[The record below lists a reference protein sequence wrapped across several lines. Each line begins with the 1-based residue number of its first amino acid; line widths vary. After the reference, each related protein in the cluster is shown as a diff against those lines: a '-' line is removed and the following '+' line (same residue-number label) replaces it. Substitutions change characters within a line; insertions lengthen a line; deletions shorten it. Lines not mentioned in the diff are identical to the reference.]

1 MGKKQRRKHLIRLL
15 GNNSR
20 CKTYLEKVQK
30 AHSVTNKVKDINEA
44 REEENKEDP
53 VDDDDDDG
61 PQVVGE
67 FKSLLH
73 VCLIYSRYL

>member
-1 MGKKQRRKHLIRLL
+1 MKLKISLRL
-15 GNNSR
+15 
-20 CKTYLEKVQK
+20 
-30 AHSVTNKVKDINEA
+30 
-44 REEENKEDP
+44 EEENKEDP

-73 VCLIYSRYL
+73 VHVHVCLI